1 MATWFE
7 RREKTATS
15 TASLLLLLAVNVRV
29 VSEIGFSTSAIRSSS
44 ILVDLQH
51 GQEALC
57 MLLL

>member
-1 MATWFE
+1 MATCLE
-7 RREKTATS
+7 RREKTAAS
-15 TASLLLLLAVNVRV
+15 TASLLLLLAVDVGV
-29 VSEIGFSTSAIRSSS
+29 VSEIGFSTSAVRSSS